1 MTRICADVPRLASD
15 AMPDMY
21 RCTDKNIPL
30 PENFGTSANN
40 PNDWVRPL
48 PDGSLNVNHAGAIAV
63 ALTKARSGSDEFQR
77 LILNAPLPATEKRAV
92 RKLVSRKRQPKVK
105 ELLQVMPALMNA
117 VPMAAVAVAWQLA

>member
-1 MTRICADVPRLASD
+1 
-15 AMPDMY
+15 MPDMY

-63 ALTKARSGSDEFQR
+63 ALSSARSGSEAFQR
-77 LILNAPLPATEKRAV
+77 LIATTPLPAAEKRLV
-92 RKLVSRKRQPKVK
+92 RKIVSRKRQPKVK
-105 ELLQVMPALMNA
+105 ELLLVMPALMNA
-117 VPMAAVAVAWQLA
+117 IPISVVALTWQLS